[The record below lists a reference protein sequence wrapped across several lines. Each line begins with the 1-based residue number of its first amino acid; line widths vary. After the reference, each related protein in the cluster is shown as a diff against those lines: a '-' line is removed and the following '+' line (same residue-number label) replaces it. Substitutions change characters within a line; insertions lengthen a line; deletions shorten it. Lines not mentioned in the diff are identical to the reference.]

1 MTNIIHKIC
10 NWYFSHRALP
20 YWCILVM
27 DCMVVYISGLIVYYI
42 RHGGMGL
49 VQHLGAVNLGLCIC
63 LLVYIVAFMVFHT
76 FHGVMRYSSFI
87 DLHRVAYST
96 AAAGIGVCFLHQV
109 QVYAG
114 LTRYILIPRFES
126 AILLFIVATMISG
139 GSVFSLRVCMIFI
152 IVVMIPSRKFLFTV
166 VCKVA

>member
-1 MTNIIHKIC
+1 M
-10 NWYFSHRALP
+10 
-20 YWCILVM
+20 CIR
-27 DCMVVYISGLIVYYI
+27 DS
-42 RHGGMGL
+42 
-49 VQHLGAVNLGLCIC
+49 
-63 LLVYIVAFMVFHT
+63 VYIVAFMVFHT

-126 AILLFIVATMISG
+126 AILLFIVATMIMWGLRILVKSMHDIYHRSDDSIQKVFIYGCMQG
-139 GSVFSLRVCMIFI
+139 GIALAKSLRNEFPQHYCLRGFVSTDRSLHGLSLIHI
-152 IVVMIPSRKFLFTV
+152 
-166 VCKVA
+166 